1 MLFNELIISSGGTKG
16 VATLGALTYLFKH
29 YPIHNF
35 KYLTGCSFGAII
47 CMFINVGYNIN
58 EINDI
63 LFKINFGKFQD
74 CKIINLINTCGLDD
88 GSKFGNFLKATL
100 LHKNYDYNITFKEL
114 YDITGK
120 VLTITVM
127 NITKGITEYHNYIT
141 TPNLSVFLSI
151 RMSSNIPILFT
162 PIIYNNN
169 YYIDG
174 GILDPFPY
182 YYNKNTNK
190 IGLWLFHEY
199 EINFIKNIDS
209 VNFVNNSTDTFNY
222 LFNILKIM
230 HINYIKEYYKK
241 IISKKL
247 KNVILIDFEYD
258 GLSFENF
265 YIKLEDKINIFN
277 IGLNKCKLFINKHN
291 KIVRKKYLS
300 KKYFYIW
307 KNKSLYKKII
317 KNN

>member
-1 MLFNELIISSGGTKG
+1 
-16 VATLGALTYLFKH
+16 
-29 YPIHNF
+29 
-35 KYLTGCSFGAII
+35 
-47 CMFINVGYNIN
+47 
-58 EINDI
+58 
-63 LFKINFGKFQD
+63 
-74 CKIINLINTCGLDD
+74 
-88 GSKFGNFLKATL
+88 
-100 LHKNYDYNITFKEL
+100 
-114 YDITGK
+114 
-120 VLTITVM
+120 
-127 NITKGITEYHNYIT
+127 
-141 TPNLSVFLSI
+141 
-151 RMSSNIPILFT
+151 
-162 PIIYNNN
+162 
-169 YYIDG
+169 
-174 GILDPFPY
+174 
-182 YYNKNTNK
+182 
-190 IGLWLFHEY
+190 
-199 EINFIKNIDS
+199 
-209 VNFVNNSTDTFNY
+209 
-222 LFNILKIM
+222 M